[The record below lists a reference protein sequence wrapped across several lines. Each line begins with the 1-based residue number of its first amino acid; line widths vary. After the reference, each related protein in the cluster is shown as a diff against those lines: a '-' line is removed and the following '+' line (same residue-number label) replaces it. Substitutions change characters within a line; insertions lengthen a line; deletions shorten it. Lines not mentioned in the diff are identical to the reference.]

1 MHSAISD
8 VILEDLVT
16 GNHSIHISML
26 MSRSLINSWCL
37 TVCAWFRQEICW
49 ATCPLCRCCTVT
61 QCSQTHWLMP
71 NYNTACI
78 NQTLSDWLGEDEL
91 FDHIPP
97 FTLTPLLPLSTA
109 LGNYSDHTHYHFRE
123 GQVIFY
129 ESSEEKCREYR
140 HKVHLDHALT
150 PINSFSNESLN
161 HILNWFTQNT
171 WFIHSGM

>member
-1 MHSAISD
+1 MMTWVFMFGWTILLSLIFKKTKQDANHILTHSAISD

-26 MSRSLINSWCL
+26 MSWSLINSWCL

-78 NQTLSDWLGEDEL
+78 NQTLPDWSGEDEL

-97 FTLTPLLPLSTA
+97 FTSPPLLPLSTA
-109 LGNYSDHTHYHFRE
+109 LGTCSDHTHYHFRE

-129 ESSEEKCREYR
+129 ESSKEECRE
-140 HKVHLDHALT
+140 
-150 PINSFSNESLN
+150 
-161 HILNWFTQNT
+161 
-171 WFIHSGM
+171 